1 VSAGDDAGNPAVYIE
16 HDEHRKEKAAHRR
29 EYHIRGVHVV
39 GAFFDI
45 AIRRTWETA
54 EQRRAR
60 YSAGHQ
66 PHRDDHQSGQ
76 SLASASTAIY
86 QWLSYGQIP

>member
-1 VSAGDDAGNPAVYIE
+1 VSAGDDARNPAIYVE
-16 HDEHRKEKAAHRR
+16 HDKHGKEKAAHRR
-29 EYHIRGVHVV
+29 EYYIRGVHVV
-39 GAFFDI
+39 GALFDI
-45 AIRRTWETA
+45 AIRRTRETA
-54 EQRRAR
+54 EQRRTR
-60 YSAGHQ
+60 YGAGHQ